1 MKLIYCCMIALY
13 TASGIAGQEREGLSG
28 LVELIKTEVSN
39 QLKIESETIKEEIMK
54 EIRREIEEI
63 AIKDRKVKDI
73 EKDEQDEFRKSLDNT
88 LQGI

>member
-1 MKLIYCCMIALY
+1 MIALY
-13 TASGIAGQEREGLSG
+13 TASGIAGQGREGLSG

-73 EKDEQDEFRKSLDNT
+73 EKDEQEEFRKSLDNT

>member
-1 MKLIYCCMIALY
+1 MIALY
-13 TASGIAGQEREGLSG
+13 TASGIAGQGREGLSG

-39 QLKIESETIKEEIMK
+39 QLKIESKTIKDEIMK

-63 AIKDRKVKDI
+63 AIKDKKIKDI
-73 EKDEQDEFRKSLDNT
+73 EKDEQEEFRKSLDNI